1 MTPAFSSPTGSQ
13 GRGGW
18 VGADHA
24 LWLRQQ
30 GTQDSCLPPLSAH
43 TTDYTPCLP
52 LSLFSPEPPDRGCPD
67 FGVRFLS
74 GLLRFALLTSAAQDY
89 LPKSKQN
96 GLTPLTKRQGRQAGL
111 PRGLCYANQQGRLGL
126 LKLFYMAPDWWSLM
140 TTEKSTHLT

>member
-1 MTPAFSSPTGSQ
+1 MCYGSGSKALRTPAS
-13 GRGGW
+13 
-18 VGADHA
+18 
-24 LWLRQQ
+24 
-30 GTQDSCLPPLSAH
+30 LPSAH
-43 TTDYTPCLP
+43 TTDCTPCLP

-140 TTEKSTHLT
+140 TMETSTHLT